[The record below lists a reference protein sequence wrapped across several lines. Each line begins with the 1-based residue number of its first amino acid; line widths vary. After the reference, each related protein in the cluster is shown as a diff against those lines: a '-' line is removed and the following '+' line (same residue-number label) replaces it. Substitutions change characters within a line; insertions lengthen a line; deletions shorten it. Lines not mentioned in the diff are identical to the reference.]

1 MSDGPAFHRVI
12 PAWSAGATG
21 RGVTL
26 AIVDSGIDLNNPE
39 FAGRISSASADVAGS
54 RTVAAEDDHGTQ
66 IALIAA
72 AARNDSGILG
82 IAFDATIQVLRTDAP
97 GTCAQ
102 SAGCKFTDDSIAAG
116 VNRAID
122 AGARVINLSIGGS
135 NINATLRSS
144 IARAASAGVVVVVSA
159 GNNGDSTDPAVNRN
173 EPDPFASSTA
183 SAGNGNV
190 IIAGSVNDQGTIS
203 AFANK
208 AGSFANVYL
217 NGLGENVC
225 CVYENGRIKIT
236 TRDGQQFVTVVSG
249 TSFSTPQIVG
259 AVALLA
265 QAFPNMT
272 GQQIVDLLL
281 RTARDGGAAGTDPIY
296 GRGILDIANA
306 FAPQGAATLAG
317 STALVPLGDTM
328 VVTSGAMG
336 DAGSQG
342 KLGAVI
348 LDGYS
353 RAYAI
358 DFASQLRDAAVQPRL
373 TNALAGQSRHLAAG
387 NDRLA
392 LGFTIDARRGVAALA
407 PLRLAPHD
415 AARARVLAASLT
427 ARIAPGRQLA
437 FGFRQGADGLVAQ
450 LQGARA
456 PAFFVAGAPGEDF
469 GFLTGD
475 KSAVALRQMLGGF
488 GLTLSAEARTA
499 LTAPERFVGELRLR
513 REEERMRRFGLTLDR
528 RWGDFDASLGA
539 SWLRED
545 RTVLGAKFHDALGRG
560 GAHSAFIDARVG
572 WALRPDLRLGAS
584 WRGGHTTPRGGGAVT
599 GGRLLS
605 QAFALDLEKLGVFA
619 SGDRLAVRF
628 AQPLRVER
636 GGVRLNLPVDY
647 DYVTLSP
654 TFATSTYALTPSGR
668 ELIGE
673 LAWRGE
679 LWGGDAAASVFYR
692 KDPGHFSGLPDDK
705 GVAVKWGRGF

>member
-135 NINATLRSS
+135 NINATLRSA

-392 LGFTIDARRGVAALA
+392 LGFTIDARHGVAALA

-488 GLTLSAEARTA
+488 GLTLSAEAGTA